1 MQTLTTDRLTLRPA
15 NVEDLPTLI
24 AIITAPGTAE
34 WWGYYEGQE
43 DDDELLGG
51 YAIVLDGEIIGWVG
65 FVEENAAKY
74 PSVALD
80 VMLDPAHQAKG
91 YGPEAIRAVIKHFI
105 AKGHHRFTID
115 PSTKN
120 VNAIRAYEKVGFK
133 PIGIER
139 ESELFEDGTTGD
151 GLLMDLLARE
161 LK

>member
-1 MQTLTTDRLTLRPA
+1 MQTLKTERLTIRPA
-15 NVEDLPTLI
+15 HVEDLQDLLR
-24 AIITAPGTAE
+24 IIQAPGTAE

-51 YAIVLDGEIIGWVG
+51 CAIVLEEEIIGWIG

-80 VMLDPAHQAKG
+80 VMLDPAHQGKA
-91 YGPEAIRAVIKHFI
+91 YGPEAIRALIKHFI

-120 VNAIRAYEKVGFK
+120 TNAIRAYEKVGFR
-133 PIGIER
+133 PIGVER
-139 ESELFEDGTTGD
+139 EAELFEDGSRGD